1 MPSHA
6 LLIDD
11 DDMMAAMLT
20 TWLGLRGV
28 IVHHC
33 GDIQTGQAA
42 LKSKAW
48 DILLLDLSLPDGD
61 GLDLCQQIRSTDP
74 LLPILMLTARGDSMD
89 RVIGL
94 ENGADDYLAKPFEP
108 LELLARIRALL
119 RRCRAQKQP
128 SKERSLRFGDIDID
142 RQAAIVRKA
151 GNICPLTTHQFQ
163 LLMALVDNPDRIMS
177 RDALMQHVRGRDLES
192 FDRSIDVHIS
202 RLRSA
207 IEEHPKK
214 PRWIQTV
221 RGMGYVFR
229 T

>member
-1 MPSHA
+1 MGSRA

-11 DDMMAAMLT
+11 DAMMASMLT
-20 TWLGLRGV
+20 TWLGTRGISV
-28 IVHHC
+28 THKSDILC
-33 GDIQTGQAA
+33 GMQA
-42 LKSKAW
+42 LQSEVW

-61 GLDLCQQIRSTDP
+61 GLDLCQQIRKKDS
-74 LLPILMLTARGDSMD
+74 LLPILMLTARGDPMD

-119 RRCRAQKQP
+119 RRCKAQQHGQQ
-128 SKERSLRFGDIDID
+128 EATVQFGDIRID
-142 RQAAIVRKA
+142 RQAATITKN
-151 GNICPLTTHQFQ
+151 GNLCILTAHQFQ
-163 LLMALVDNPDRIMS
+163 ILMALIDNPNRIMS
-177 RDALMQHVRGRDLES
+177 RDALMQQVRGRDLES

-207 IEEHPKK
+207 LEDNPKK

-221 RGMGYVFR
+221 RGLGYVFR
-229 T
+229 S

>member
-1 MPSHA
+1 MIHA

-11 DDMMAAMLT
+11 DSMMASMLT
-20 TWLGLRGV
+20 TWLSLRGV
-28 IVHHC
+28 TVSHYTNI
-33 GDIQTGQAA
+33 GSGKLA
-42 LKSKAW
+42 LHQKAW

-61 GLDLCQQIRSTDP
+61 GLDLCKEIRLSNINI
-74 LLPILMLTARGDSMD
+74 PILMLTARGDPMD
-89 RVIGL
+89 KVLGL

-119 RRCRAQKQP
+119 RRCVEKP
-128 SKERSLRFGDIDID
+128 PKSNSMIRFGNVEID
-142 RQAAIVRKA
+142 RQAAIMRKN
-151 GNICPLTTHQFQ
+151 GEVCVLTSHQFQ

-177 RDALMQHVRGRDLES
+177 RDSLMQHVRGRDIES

-202 RLRSA
+202 RLRSI
-207 IEEHPKK
+207 IEEKPKK